1 MWAILG
7 MIPLVLVFISPFF
20 DLAQRKKES
29 KKYSFFSYTSP
40 SLFLS
45 DLGLLSA
52 YETTLTRCVSSFWVF
67 LLFFSWFMVWRGFS
81 RKMGKGEKKKYE
93 ECEVICNERSLD
105 RSDHVSC
112 KRKNKWR
119 RNFSLF
125 GFISRRL
132 RERNHPYCAERN
144 LGSSSCLIIVNTIII
159 ITLEL
164 LGIS

>member
-81 RKMGKGEKKKYE
+81 RKMGKGKKK
-93 ECEVICNERSLD
+93 NM
-105 RSDHVSC
+105 
-112 KRKNKWR
+112 KNVK
-119 RNFSLF
+119 
-125 GFISRRL
+125 
-132 RERNHPYCAERN
+132 
-144 LGSSSCLIIVNTIII
+144 
-159 ITLEL
+159 
-164 LGIS
+164 